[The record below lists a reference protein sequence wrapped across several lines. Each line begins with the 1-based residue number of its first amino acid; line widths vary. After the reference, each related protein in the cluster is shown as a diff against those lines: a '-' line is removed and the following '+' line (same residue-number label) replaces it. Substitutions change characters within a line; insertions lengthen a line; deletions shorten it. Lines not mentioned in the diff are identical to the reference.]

1 MVYLTPKLNWTV
13 DDEPDIDDFNRIEG
27 NIDYLQDRVQYYS
40 TTILTTNWSGSE
52 PASCVKTISGILNT
66 DTPIIDVDLSN
77 ANDFDDEMERII
89 AYSLIYRAVV
99 TANNQITF
107 YAIDEPSVDI
117 DLKIKVVRE

>member
-1 MVYLTPKLNWTV
+1 MAYLTPKLNWTV

-52 PASCVKTISGILNT
+52 PASCVKTISGILST
-66 DTPIIDVDLSN
+66 DRPIIDVDLSSLTTF
-77 ANDFDDEMERII
+77 ADEIEMRA
-89 AYSLIYRAVV
+89 AYSFIYRAVV

-107 YAIDEPSVDI
+107 YAIDTPDVDI
-117 DLKIKVVRE
+117 DVKIKVVRE